1 MKKQTITISAA
12 LENVEQAKELLLEIE
27 ALSEKYEVNVSF
39 VISPQVNLEECYKA
53 TWLQR

>member
-1 MKKQTITISAA
+1 MKKQTITVSAS

-39 VISPQVNLEECYKA
+39 VISPPQVNLEECYKP
-53 TWLQR
+53 T